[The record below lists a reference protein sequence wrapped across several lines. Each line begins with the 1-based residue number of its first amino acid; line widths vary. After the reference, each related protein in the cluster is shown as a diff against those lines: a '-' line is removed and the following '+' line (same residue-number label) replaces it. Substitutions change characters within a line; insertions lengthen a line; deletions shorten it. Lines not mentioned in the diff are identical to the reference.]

1 MPCISP
7 MILPEI
13 SGEIPAEW
21 TKACPRPSPGFSLA
35 QALDLKIKH
44 EGMLAK
50 SMEEVGRRYFLQRTD
65 GTQGQISE
73 DDHKQIED
81 QDQ

>member
-1 MPCISP
+1 
-7 MILPEI
+7 
-13 SGEIPAEW
+13 
-21 TKACPRPSPGFSLA
+21 
-35 QALDLKIKH
+35 
-44 EGMLAK
+44 
-50 SMEEVGRRYFLQRTD
+50 MEEVGRRYFLQRTD